1 VILGAMLLGVALL
14 LPDSVTT
21 LFRLF
26 PPPVLGVILLF
37 GGLELAAS
45 VTTEECS
52 RADRTILAVTAGV
65 ALWNMGAAYV
75 AGLALHHA
83 AARGL
88 VRL

>member
-1 VILGAMLLGVALL
+1 M
-14 LPDSVTT
+14 TT

-45 VTTEECS
+45 VTTAECS
-52 RADRTILAVTAGV
+52 PADRTVLAVTAGV

-75 AGLALHHA
+75 AGLVLHHA
-83 AARGL
+83 AARGMI
-88 VRL
+88 RL